1 VRWMP
6 GEVSTRARGPEA
18 RLTSLPRRQ
27 ADAGPVS
34 AVARMGAWPGIS
46 AGRAGRIAAARGAEA
61 GTRGRD
67 GNGCGRTPAGH
78 AGPGS

>member
-46 AGRAGRIAAARGAEA
+46 AGRIAAARGVEA

-78 AGPGS
+78 A